1 MRRVNVEKLQDLV
14 RDIFVA
20 AGCSA
25 EEGRRIGKFL
35 VGANLAGHDSHGVT
49 RVPRYIA
56 WKREGLIHAD
66 QKVEVLVDTPVLAVL
81 DGKYGFG
88 QTVAPQAVEIG
99 IEKCRAMGL
108 SAIGLRNSG
117 HLGRVGDWADI
128 AARAGLV
135 SVHFVN
141 VKGSILVAPFGGVER
156 RLSTAPCCI
165 GVPRHDAEPIILD
178 FATSLVAEGKVLV
191 ASQGGKKLPD
201 DALIGPDGNTSGDP
215 HLLYGDYAPGGGPR
229 DNTKGPGALR
239 AFGEH
244 KGGGLAVMCELLG
257 GALTGNGAAG
267 PGRWANGMLSFY
279 LDPAKFDPQQMFSAE
294 IARFIG
300 YLKSTKPVA
309 RDGEILLPG
318 EPETRMRA
326 ERLAQGIPLPDDT
339 WAALLATA
347 RSVGLDPHP
356 YPPPLA
362 GD

>member
-1 MRRVNVEKLQDLV
+1 MRRVNAEKLQQFV

-25 EEGRRIGKFL
+25 AEGSRIGKYL
-35 VGANLAGHDSHGVT
+35 VAANLTGHDSHGVA
-49 RVPRYIA
+49 RVPRYVA
-56 WKREGLIHAD
+56 WKEEGLILPD
-66 QKVEVLVDTPVLAVL
+66 QQVGVLVDTPVMALL

-88 QTVAPQAVEIG
+88 QTVAPQAVAIG
-99 IEKCRAMGL
+99 IDKCRAMGL
-108 SAIGLRNSG
+108 SAVALRNSG
-117 HLGRVGDWADI
+117 HVGRVGDWAEM
-128 AARAGLV
+128 AATAGLV

-165 GVPRHDAEPIILD
+165 GVPRADADPIVLD

-191 ASQGGKKLPD
+191 ASQGGKQLPD
-201 DALIGPDGNTSGDP
+201 DALIGPDGTTSGDP
-215 HLLYGDYAPGGGPR
+215 YLMYGDYAPGGPR

-267 PGRWANGMLSFY
+267 PGRWANGMFSFY
-279 LDPAKFDPQQMFSAE
+279 VDPKKFDAEEMFAGE
-294 IARFIG
+294 IARFVG
-300 YLKSTKPVA
+300 YIKNTKPVA
-309 RDGEILLPG
+309 PRGEILLPG
-318 EPETRMRA
+318 EPEARMRG

-347 RSVGLDPHP
+347 RSVGLD
-356 YPPPLA
+356 LA
-362 GD
+362 NLP